1 MNPAIVAALAVVL
14 IGTGL
19 IVGIYGMIPRE
30 VRTGAPR
37 KPAHHKRLAAA
48 TVVKLGGGAAVGVVL
63 AVVTGWVI
71 LVALVPLAVVGIPW
85 VLRGNQSKR
94 EIEKL
99 DALDEWSRVL
109 AGVLSA
115 GLGLDQAIMASQA
128 STPAALRPQV
138 DALVARLRSRM
149 TTERAL
155 RQFAAEVD
163 DTTGDKIAMT
173 LLLGSRRPDVPLSPI
188 LTAMAQSVAKDVAA
202 RRAVQAERVKQDS
215 VVRYVVLI
223 TLIVFGG
230 FLLLGGQY
238 VAPYGSAL
246 GQPVLAVLIAAYV
259 GVIVW
264 LRKLNNPVPLPRLLG
279 ERAKGAA

>member
-1 MNPAIVAALAVVL
+1 MNPAIMAALAVAL
-14 IGTGL
+14 IGAGL
-19 IVGIYGMIPRE
+19 VAGIYGSIPCE
-30 VRTGAPR
+30 VRAGAPR
-37 KPAHHKRLAAA
+37 RPALQKKMLSA
-48 TVVKLGGGAAVGVVL
+48 TVLKVGGGAALGVVL

-71 LVALVPLAVVGIPW
+71 FVVLVPLAVVGIPW

-115 GLGLDQAIMASQA
+115 GLGLDQAIMASQSSA
-128 STPAALRPQV
+128 PAALRPQV

-173 LLLGSRRPDVPLSPI
+173 LLLGARRPDVPLSPI

-223 TLIVFGG
+223 TVIVFGG

-238 VAPYGSAL
+238 VAPYGTAL
-246 GQPVLAVLIAAYV
+246 GQPVLAVLVAAYV

-264 LRKLNNPVPLPRLLG
+264 LRKMNNPVPLPRLLG
-279 ERAKGAA
+279 ERAKGTA